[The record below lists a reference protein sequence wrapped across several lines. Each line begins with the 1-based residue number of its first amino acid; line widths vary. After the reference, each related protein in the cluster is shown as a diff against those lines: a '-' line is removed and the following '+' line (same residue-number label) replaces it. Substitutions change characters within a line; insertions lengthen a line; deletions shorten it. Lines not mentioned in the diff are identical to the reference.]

1 MAKVLLNE
9 SSIGNNYAQRLAE
22 QSIRWTPSDT
32 DLIYKT
38 LFRATS
44 EYLGIIK
51 SKERPVAL
59 VIEDLK
65 GNLKMAGVVTYHK
78 NEDQEDMP
86 GNWSY
91 EFILDKEEFEERE
104 ITSVVKYVD
113 SSFQRVL
120 SDVARTNGFEFK
132 KVELACTL
140 VEEAITVLL
149 NWLDVNCKESG
160 EVETV
165 ELEGYFE
172 ASVALENGEK
182 VKSIVPDGEMKTLVK
197 GDGTIEK

>member
-1 MAKVLLNE
+1 MSKVQLNE
-9 SSIGNNYAQRLAE
+9 SSIGNNYAQVLAE
-22 QSIRWTPSDT
+22 KSIRWTPSDT

-51 SKERPVAL
+51 SKEHPVAL

-65 GNLKMAGVVTYHK
+65 GNLKVAGVVTYHK
-78 NEDQEDMP
+78 NEEEDMP

-91 EFILDKEEFEERE
+91 EFVLDKADLEGRE
-104 ITSVVKYVD
+104 GITLVKYVD
-113 SSFQRVL
+113 SSFQRIL
-120 SDVARTNGFEFK
+120 TDVARTNGFEFK
-132 KVELACTL
+132 GNELACTL
-140 VEEAITVLL
+140 LETSITVLL
-149 NWLDVNCKESG
+149 NWLDANCKESG
-160 EVETV
+160 EVESV

-182 VKSIVPDGEMKTLVK
+182 VKSIVADGEMKTLVK